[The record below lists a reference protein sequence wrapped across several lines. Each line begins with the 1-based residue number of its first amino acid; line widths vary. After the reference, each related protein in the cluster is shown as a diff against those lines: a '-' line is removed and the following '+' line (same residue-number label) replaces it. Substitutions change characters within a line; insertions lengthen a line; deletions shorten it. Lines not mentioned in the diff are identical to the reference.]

1 MTQDICEIDKF
12 RVLFSIARRGEWV
25 VGGGGVSS
33 KMQEEKIDISGEK
46 RAQKSI

>member
-25 VGGGGVSS
+25 GGGVSS

>member
-12 RVLFSIARRGEWV
+12 RVLFSIARRGEW